1 MTKVNL
7 NDLDKYVETHQP
19 TQKIR
24 KKRKLKD
31 QESKIIDKRKQN
43 ETRSTKN

>member
-1 MTKVNL
+1 MSKINL

-19 TQKIR
+19 IQKIR

-31 QESKIIDKRKQN
+31 QESKTTDKRKQN
-43 ETRSTKN
+43 EIRSTKN

>member
-19 TQKIR
+19 IQKIR

-31 QESKIIDKRKQN
+31 QESKTTDKGK
-43 ETRSTKN
+43 

>member
-1 MTKVNL
+1 MSKINL

-31 QESKIIDKRKQN
+31 QESKTIDKRKQN

>member
-1 MTKVNL
+1 MSKINL

>member
-1 MTKVNL
+1 MSKINL
-7 NDLDKYVETHQP
+7 NDLYKYVETHQP

-31 QESKIIDKRKQN
+31 QESKTTDKRK
-43 ETRSTKN
+43 

>member
-1 MTKVNL
+1 MSKINL

-19 TQKIR
+19 IQKIR

-31 QESKIIDKRKQN
+31 QESKTIDKGKQN

>member
-1 MTKVNL
+1 MSKINL

-24 KKRKLKD
+24 KKKKLKD
-31 QESKIIDKRKQN
+31 QESKTIDKRK
-43 ETRSTKN
+43 

>member
-1 MTKVNL
+1 MSKINL

-19 TQKIR
+19 IQKIR

-31 QESKIIDKRKQN
+31 QESKTIDKRNQN
-43 ETRSTKN
+43 ETRSTKD

>member
-1 MTKVNL
+1 MSKINL

-19 TQKIR
+19 IQKIR

-31 QESKIIDKRKQN
+31 QESKTTDKRKQN

>member
-1 MTKVNL
+1 MSKINL

-19 TQKIR
+19 IQKIR

-31 QESKIIDKRKQN
+31 QEFKPTDKGNQN

>member
-1 MTKVNL
+1 MSKINL

-31 QESKIIDKRKQN
+31 QESKTIDKRNQN
-43 ETRSTKN
+43 ETRSTKD

>member
-31 QESKIIDKRKQN
+31 QESKTADKRK
-43 ETRSTKN
+43 

>member
-1 MTKVNL
+1 MSKVNL

-19 TQKIR
+19 IQKIR

-31 QESKIIDKRKQN
+31 QESKTIDKRKQN

>member
-1 MTKVNL
+1 MSKINL

-19 TQKIR
+19 IQKIR
-24 KKRKLKD
+24 KKQKLKD
-31 QESKIIDKRKQN
+31 QESKTIDKRKQN

>member
-19 TQKIR
+19 MQKIR

-31 QESKIIDKRKQN
+31 QESKTIDKRKQN

>member
-1 MTKVNL
+1 MSKINL

-19 TQKIR
+19 IQKIR

-31 QESKIIDKRKQN
+31 QGSQTTDKGKQN
-43 ETRSTKN
+43 EIRSTKN